1 MVMRQSIC
9 LRRLG
14 EGSRAREVGFGRLLA
29 NDKVTVERL
38 IEGWNIQTRC
48 AIAGRHVL
56 AIQDTTEINFRTT
69 KDRQRGLGEI
79 GKVIGRGVLAHAMV
93 AVDAF
98 TGSCLGL
105 VTGSIYTRDGR
116 IETPHAKRPPEK
128 KESYRWIETAAAA
141 KPILVKAS
149 TVTVVADRESD
160 IYAEW
165 QCCPLGTSIC

>member
-79 GKVIGRGVLAHAMV
+79 GKGIGKGIFLAW
-93 AVDAF
+93 
-98 TGSCLGL
+98 
-105 VTGSIYTRDGR
+105 
-116 IETPHAKRPPEK
+116 AKVENK
-128 KESYRWIETAAAA
+128 VEFG
-141 KPILVKAS
+141 
-149 TVTVVADRESD
+149 
-160 IYAEW
+160 
-165 QCCPLGTSIC
+165 QNH